1 MKGYHNKEEATK
13 EAIDKNG
20 FFHTGD
26 IGKFEGGFLYILD
39 RMKDLIIRGGE
50 NIDCSEVE
58 AAFNTH
64 PAVRECSV
72 FGLPDERL
80 GEVVG
85 AAIWCEDSSI
95 TKEELSAHAG
105 KSLAKFKIPMPINIF

>member
-1 MKGYHNKEEATK
+1 
-13 EAIDKNG
+13 
-20 FFHTGD
+20 
-26 IGKFEGGFLYILD
+26 
-39 RMKDLIIRGGE
+39 MKDLIIRGGE

-58 AAFNTH
+58 AALADH

-85 AAIWCEDSSI
+85 AAVWCEREI
-95 TKEELSAHAG
+95 PVRNLSLFWTILFLVLTFDTHLCFQYRLLYVKYFRH
-105 KSLAKFKIPMPINIF
+105 KSCAIMQPGRSQNLKYRSR

>member
-1 MKGYHNKEEATK
+1 MRGYNNRPEDTK
-13 EAIDKNG
+13 KAIDNEG

-26 IGKFEGGFLYILD
+26 IGKLEGGFLYILD

-58 AAFNTH
+58 AAIVDH

-72 FGLPDERL
+72 FGLPDARL

-85 AAIWCEDSSI
+85 CAVWCTDEAV
-95 TKEELSAHAG
+95 TGAVLSAHAA
-105 KSLAKFKIPMPINIF
+105 KALAKFKVPD